1 MRCKIC
7 KKVVRT
13 ANKPSR
19 TRLVCGICLRS
30 TKKLLK
36 TIPLVVINGEKINR
50 KICRFNWCY
59 YCNSY
64 NHLPIN
70 SRTEL
75 LKMNKKQKKLL
86 LAELKRRVEVLS

>member
-19 TRLVCGICLRS
+19 IRLVCGICLRS

-36 TIPLVVINGEKINR
+36 TIPLVIING
-50 KICRFNWCY
+50 
-59 YCNSY
+59 
-64 NHLPIN
+64 
-70 SRTEL
+70 
-75 LKMNKKQKKLL
+75 
-86 LAELKRRVEVLS
+86 